1 LVVPAA
7 SGSNTG
13 GRRLPVE
20 MPRYFFHVR
29 RGDVTVFDR
38 EGVELIDIAQAA
50 KEAAR
55 RGREL
60 AARDAENGASLGP
73 GRIII
78 EEGWRTVL
86 ELPFS

>member
-1 LVVPAA
+1 MTV
-7 SGSNTG
+7 
-13 GRRLPVE
+13 GRCLLE

-29 RGDVTVFDR
+29 RGTVTVLDH
-38 EGVELIDIAQAA
+38 EGVELPGSA
-50 KEAAR
+50 EAAREATR
-55 RGREL
+55 RGREV
-60 AARDAENGASLGP
+60 AARDAENSASLRA

>member
-1 LVVPAA
+1 
-7 SGSNTG
+7 
-13 GRRLPVE
+13 

-38 EGVELIDIAQAA
+38 EGVELTGIAQAA
-50 KEAAR
+50 REAAR
-55 RGREL
+55 RGREV
-60 AARDAENGASLGP
+60 AARDAENSASRGA

>member
-1 LVVPAA
+1 
-7 SGSNTG
+7 
-13 GRRLPVE
+13 

-38 EGVELIDIAQAA
+38 EGVELTGIAEAA
-50 KEAAR
+50 GEAAR
-55 RGREL
+55 RGREA
-60 AARDAENGASLGP
+60 AARDAENSASRGA
-73 GRIII
+73 GRILI

>member
-1 LVVPAA
+1 
-7 SGSNTG
+7 
-13 GRRLPVE
+13 

-38 EGVELIDIAQAA
+38 EGVELTDIAQAA

-55 RGREL
+55 RGHEL
-60 AARDAENGASLGP
+60 AAQDAEHGWRLGV